1 MSMSHNPRHLAWHET
16 LEIHELTAFQA
27 NHLMAFKMSV
37 HDIKDPELH
46 GLYMEAIQGVE
57 QNLKELLPYYSEAP
71 TGTRSLS
78 GPDLTAYYA
87 GHLLGFAKTS
97 VRSYAIAITEAATP
111 SVRETLQKQLN
122 KAIELHGKVF
132 YFMYARGLYPSY
144 NLKQLLENDVKNANK
159 ALSL

>member
-1 MSMSHNPRHLAWHET
+1 MSMSQNPRHLAWHET

-27 NHLMAFKMSV
+27 NHLMGFKMSLQ
-37 HDIKDPELH
+37 DIRDPELH
-46 GLYMEAIQGVE
+46 GLYAEAIQGVE
-57 QNLKELLPYYSEAP
+57 QNLRELLPYYSQAP

-78 GPDLTAYYA
+78 GADLTAYYA

-122 KAIELHGKVF
+122 KAIELHGKIF